1 MKWNEALAQIE
12 SPEFD
17 ANLSM
22 FSSTKAFFR
31 AMAADPVVLD
41 LLVQIHESGELRE
54 EVLDRIYD
62 LAGLEIDSRYENP
75 NDKPLTVLLWII
87 RDADPDIVK
96 VAAHYT
102 VRAPQCWYAWKLARS
117 IMAPPPPVESG
128 NYRFEFDAKCL
139 RFGNSPA
146 TASTFNIMPVDSKLR
161 LISLSVA
168 KSAHSETNG
177 YTLRAAS

>member
-41 LLVQIHESGELRE
+41 LLVQIRESGELRE

-62 LAGLEIDSRYENP
+62 LAALEIDSRYENP
-75 NDKPLTVLLWII
+75 NDKPLTVLLWLTYYTAPEFAQI
-87 RDADPDIVK
+87 
-96 VAAHYT
+96 AAHYT
-102 VRAPQCWYAWKLARS
+102 MRAPQCWYATKLARQFIAPAPVKSENIWKEFGAREWIAGNSEPTAS
-117 IMAPPPPVESG
+117 ITSVMSYDTRFDYVPETLGRVFRSG
-128 NYRFEFDAKCL
+128 N
-139 RFGNSPA
+139 
-146 TASTFNIMPVDSKLR
+146 VDYSVGA
-161 LISLSVA
+161 LS
-168 KSAHSETNG
+168 
-177 YTLRAAS
+177 